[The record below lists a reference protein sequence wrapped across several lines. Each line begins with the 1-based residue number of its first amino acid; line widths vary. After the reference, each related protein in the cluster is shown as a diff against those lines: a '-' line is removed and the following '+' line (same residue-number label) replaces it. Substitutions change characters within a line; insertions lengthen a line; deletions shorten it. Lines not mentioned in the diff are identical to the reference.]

1 MAANFTHM
9 IANYY
14 SAFPVAIYSSYN
26 IQLAKNLSVS
36 AKNLSVSA
44 KNLSVRWWEPI
55 QLVQLWPDQLQ

>member
-1 MAANFTHM
+1 MAAKFTHV

-14 SAFPVAIYSSYN
+14 SAFPVSIAINYN

-36 AKNLSVSA
+36 DKNLI
-44 KNLSVRWWEPI
+44 VRWWEPI